1 MIIKMISLQQVQDL
15 LYDYLSGYDYY
26 EAKGSDAADDICGL
40 IGMCDVVDVEI
51 SEEPSSGGIY
61 S

>member
-1 MIIKMISLQQVQDL
+1 MLIKMISLRQVQDL
-15 LYDYLSGYDYY
+15 LYDYLSGCTYY
-26 EAKGSDAADDICGL
+26 EATGKDAAEDICGL